1 MHHLQTMQ
9 ENYFEICT
17 CWGRGPNSGATW
29 LRWSSGFQSE
39 LYCYVLLV
47 FAYESSCWKLSNS
60 DPWLQ
65 VSKSWVAFSEQ
76 QFTTSENM
84 RMLAVEASQTFGSWP
99 WSGRILSLSV
109 YRPNWRFLKEDAR
122 NNMFSS
128 NTNSPFWKIW
138 MYSQAQKVQTHASI
152 YYYDY
157 VYILGI

>member
-1 MHHLQTMQ
+1 
-9 ENYFEICT
+9 
-17 CWGRGPNSGATW
+17 
-29 LRWSSGFQSE
+29 
-39 LYCYVLLV
+39 
-47 FAYESSCWKLSNS
+47 
-60 DPWLQ
+60 
-65 VSKSWVAFSEQ
+65 
-76 QFTTSENM
+76 
-84 RMLAVEASQTFGSWP
+84 MLAVEASQTFGSWL